1 MQMRLYPIRFF
12 LVLFSIVFI
21 QTTTAQSQSQ
31 SLLNSYIEEGLKA
44 NIALSQETL
53 EIERA
58 MIQLQNASSLFYPT
72 VAFNG
77 SFTSGEGGRFFN
89 FPLGDI
95 VNPVYSTL
103 NQLTSSNAFPQIENS
118 EAFLNPKNFY
128 DAHVRTSMPLVNT
141 DIIYNNRIQKSQVEV
156 RTAGLLVYKREL
168 IKQIKTAYFQYAQ
181 SVQAIDV
188 YTSAL
193 GLIERTQLI
202 TESLVKNGKAIPAQ
216 LSRVQAE
223 KAKIEADLNSA
234 TNQSVNAR
242 SYFNFLINR
251 PLDATIELVAVANKI
266 TSLSDD
272 VYKNREEIRMLEK
285 VVLIQQTVLQMERSF
300 VVPKLSAFIDLGSQ
314 AEQWRVDEKSRYYLL
329 GIQMD
334 IPIFEG
340 GRNTRNTKLAEI
352 QVKDA
357 QLELENTQK
366 QLQLAISVASN
377 NVQSEIDKLESAK
390 QMQTA
395 SAAYYSAIE
404 NGFKAGVTPL
414 LDYLDARTQLTNASL
429 ALTIQEFKLAEAIAQ
444 LERESASD
452 IINN

>member
-21 QTTTAQSQSQ
+21 QTTTAQSQ

-103 NQLTSSNAFPQIENS
+103 NQLTSSNAFPQIENA

-128 DAHVRTSMPLVNT
+128 DAHIRTSMPLLNT
-141 DIIYNNRIQKSQVEV
+141 DIIYNKRIQKSQVEA
-156 RTAGLLVYKREL
+156 RAEGLMIYKREL
-168 IKQIKTAYFQYAQ
+168 VKQIKTAYFQYAQ
-181 SVQAIDV
+181 SVKAIDV

-193 GLIERTQLI
+193 GLIERTEII
-202 TESLVKNGKAIPAQ
+202 TQSLVKNGKAIPAQ
-216 LSRVQAE
+216 LSRIEAE
-223 KAKIEADLNSA
+223 KAKIEAELNTA
-234 TNQSVNAR
+234 QNQSENAKAF
-242 SYFNFLINR
+242 FNFLINR
-251 PLDATIELVAVANKI
+251 PLDSVVEVETSAKPLVAAP
-266 TSLSDD
+266 SDSF
-272 VYKNREEIRMLEK
+272 KNREELKLLEK
-285 VVLIQQTVLQMERSF
+285 VLLIQQTALQMERAYA
-300 VVPKLSAFIDLGSQ
+300 VPRLSAFVDLGSQ

-329 GIQMD
+329 GVQMD
-334 IPIFEG
+334 IPIFEA
-340 GRNTRNTKLAEI
+340 GRNTRNSKLAEI

-366 QLQLAISVASN
+366 QLQLAITVANN
-377 NVQSEIDKLESAK
+377 NVRSELDKLESSK
-390 QMQTA
+390 QLQTA
-395 SAAYYSAIE
+395 AESYYAAMES
-404 NGFKAGVTPL
+404 GFKAGVTPL
-414 LDYLDARTQLTNASL
+414 IDYLDARTQLTNASL
-429 ALTIQEFKLAEAIAQ
+429 SVIIQELKLAEAIAQ
-444 LERESASD
+444 LERETATD
-452 IINN
+452 IINK